1 LDGAYSYDA
10 WMKGL
15 KAGRT
20 FATNGPMFEFT
31 AGGKSLGETVELKA
45 PGMISVTGEVRS
57 QFPLSQAEIVFNGQV
72 LDTIKATGA
81 NSTRIA
87 IAQTVSITSSGWIA
101 LRARGEQHPD
111 AGSSLF
117 GHTSPVYIHVEGYP
131 NDAREDATYFVNWI
145 DRLWKDVQDRD
156 RIPSRHFKHVKIQ
169 IENAREV
176 YEQLST
182 AVTK

>member
-1 LDGAYSYDA
+1 
-10 WMKGL
+10 MKGF

-20 FATNGPMFEFT
+20 FATNGPMFEFM

-72 LDTIKATGA
+72 IDTVKATGA
-81 NSTRIA
+81 NSTRIT
-87 IAQTVSITSSGWIA
+87 IAQTISIPTSGWIA
-101 LRARGEQHPD
+101 LRARGPRHPD

-117 GHTSPVYIHVEGYP
+117 GHTSPVYIQIEGHP
-131 NDAREDATYFVNWI
+131 KDARQDATYFVNWI
-145 DRLWKDVQDRD
+145 DRLWKDVQARD
-156 RIPSRHFKHVKIQ
+156 RIPSRHFKHVKSQ

-182 AVTK
+182 AITK